1 MVIKARTLVITCITC
16 ITQSWVPI
24 APYIFVNGEGMV
36 WIASFS
42 LDVIPFVF
50 SWNLTIIN
58 AQLLII
64 PNVIHNMWNLLCN
77 IFSMGQGLQ
86 LTITFTPIH
95 DVPQNHQFHPKKF
108 STTSQ
113 NVGIYIEL
121 ALFFGNIEWNLIMSS
136 IFAKMFAHSFGI
148 YQNIIQERNIFP
160 FSLLHTLCIHHN
172 MSSFRGELLPNSHG
186 PLKAPSFSCVFKMK
200 YSLLNMV
207 NWDGKFVEDKV
218 TN

>member
-1 MVIKARTLVITCITC
+1 
-16 ITQSWVPI
+16 
-24 APYIFVNGEGMV
+24 
-36 WIASFS
+36 
-42 LDVIPFVF
+42 
-50 SWNLTIIN
+50 
-58 AQLLII
+58 
-64 PNVIHNMWNLLCN
+64 
-77 IFSMGQGLQ
+77 MGQGLQ

-172 MSSFRGELLPNSHG
+172 MSSFRGELLPNSHD
-186 PLKAPSFSCVFKMK
+186 PLKTCPHH
-200 YSLLNMV
+200 SLV
-207 NWDGKFVEDKV
+207 CSK
-218 TN
+218 